1 MGYNEREN
9 EGVIAVKKF
18 TDKKHIAALTWLC
31 TLAYFASYLAR
42 TDFAA
47 VLTSFVSA
55 QAAAKTGIDAAQA
68 GLIITGAFFSY
79 GIGQLFSGYLGDK
92 IPPKYIIFFGF
103 LLTGAMNLLMPLGK
117 GIVWYITVWAVNGF
131 AHAMMWPPLTKI
143 LTSYLSASQYVHSV
157 TTVSAGASLG
167 SVAVYLL
174 AAALVDVLGWTSVL
188 YIASASSFVIAV
200 IWILCMTALD
210 KALEKY
216 GEEDTLNLPKES
228 KRHTAA
234 ESLKNVHWK
243 RAIVLIMIAIIA
255 QGYLRDGISTWLPQ
269 YLQDI
274 FGLNTSGSL
283 LATILL
289 PVFNIVIMEFTG
301 WLYRNHLRNETVCA
315 GVYFGFCVLLMVML
329 TIFFDLHVAFSLV
342 LVILV
347 NGAIHG
353 INLILICMIS
363 PHFRKYGKTS
373 IMSGA
378 LNFCTYI
385 GSGTATYT
393 IALVF
398 EYVGWRATIASWS
411 VIALIGTLCCVLA
424 ISLWKR
430 FLRSAD

>member
-1 MGYNEREN
+1 M
-9 EGVIAVKKF
+9 KKL
-18 TDKKHIAALTWLC
+18 TNRKHVAALTWLC
-31 TLAYFASYLAR
+31 TLAYFASYVAR

-47 VLTSFVSA
+47 VLTSFVDA

-79 GIGQLFSGYLGDK
+79 GIGQLLSGYLGDK

-103 LLTGAMNLLMPLGK
+103 LLTGSMNLLMPLGQ

-131 AHAMMWPPLTKI
+131 AHAMMWPPMTKI
-143 LTSYLSASQYVHSV
+143 LTAYLSANDYVHSV
-157 TTVSAGASLG
+157 TTVCAGANLG

-174 AAALVDVLGWTSVL
+174 AAALVGVMGWTSVL
-188 YIASASSFVIAV
+188 YIAAGVALTVAVVWFIA
-200 IWILCMTALD
+200 MTAIE
-210 KALEKY
+210 KTAEKY
-216 GEEDTLNLPKES
+216 GEEDKLTIPQEN
-228 KRHTAA
+228 RNHTAA

-243 RAIVLIMIAIIA
+243 RAIVLIMVAIIA
-255 QGYLRDGISTWLPQ
+255 QGYLRDGISTWLPK
-269 YLQDI
+269 YLQDT
-274 FGLNTSGSL
+274 FSLNTSGSL
-283 LATILL
+283 LATVLL
-289 PVFNIVIMEFTG
+289 PVFNIVIMEFTS
-301 WLYRNHLRNETVCA
+301 WLYRNHLRNETLCA
-315 GVYFGFCVLLMVML
+315 GVYFGFCSLLTVLLTV
-329 TIFFDLHVAFSLV
+329 FFDLHVALSLA

-353 INLILICMIS
+353 INLILVCMIS

-411 VIALIGTLCCVLA
+411 VIALVGALCCVFA
-424 ISLWKR
+424 IGLWKKFVR
-430 FLRSAD
+430 TADAAGRR